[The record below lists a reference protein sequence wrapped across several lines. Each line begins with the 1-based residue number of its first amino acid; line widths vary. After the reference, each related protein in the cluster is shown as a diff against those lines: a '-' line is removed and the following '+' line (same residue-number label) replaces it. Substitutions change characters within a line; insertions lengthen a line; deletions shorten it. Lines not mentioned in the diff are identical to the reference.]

1 MIKKLVVK
9 IFYLEMTQLF
19 ENFDSK
25 LTYNSLKK
33 NYIWI
38 ITQNG

>member
-9 IFYLEMTQLF
+9 IFYLEMTQLL
-19 ENFDSK
+19 ENFDSN
-25 LTYNSLKK
+25 LTFNYLKK

-38 ITQNG
+38 IT